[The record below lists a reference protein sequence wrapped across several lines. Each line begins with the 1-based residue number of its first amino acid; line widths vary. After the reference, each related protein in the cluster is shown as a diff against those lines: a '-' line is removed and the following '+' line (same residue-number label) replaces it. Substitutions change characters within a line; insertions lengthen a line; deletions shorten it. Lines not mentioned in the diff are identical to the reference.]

1 MERLRKRDAESGDA
15 QQPLTDVQKAQIAE
29 IRNLYESKIA
39 EQEILHGSRLATL
52 WDPEERE
59 VVQQEL
65 RRDRERLSSERDAKI
80 AKIRE
85 PA

>member
-15 QQPLTDVQKAQIAE
+15 QQLLTDAQKTQIAE
-29 IRNLYESKIA
+29 IRNFYEAKIA
-39 EQEILHGSRLATL
+39 EQEILHRSRLATL

-59 VVQQEL
+59 VVEQEL
-65 RRDRERLSSERDAKI
+65 RRDRERLSTERDAKI

-85 PA
+85 QS